1 MPIRL
6 VIVPIIIAQTRP
18 SARSNPPES
27 GFTFGGIC
35 TKLRADAHLESPT
48 SHRKNYRTA
57 PFSRSIF
64 PPPLPQK
71 QFWDLAFLHLLLYK
85 TI

>member
-6 VIVPIIIAQTRP
+6 VIVLIIIAQTRP

-27 GFTFGGIC
+27 VLTFGGIC
-35 TKLRADAHLESPT
+35 TKLRADTHLESPAF
-48 SHRKNYRTA
+48 HRKTTA
-57 PFSRSIF
+57 QLPFSRSIF
-64 PPPLPQK
+64 PPPAPQK